1 MNVLEKTCHPLQAY
15 ENLDEKTDS
24 QPAALSYINQWNNLF
39 GSTFVNISNLKDLA
53 IQGELRS
60 CHFRSVCWRVSFIY
74 KSKFLI
80 NTSGLKYFLKIFLK
94 CLPHDINEWKV
105 KVNESRDYYTNVKS
119 CHIFDPHEKQ
129 KNTKCNLELENPLSQ
144 SDQSEWSRYFKG
156 NGIKNMIERDVH
168 RTCPELDFFHK
179 QKVQQMLTDI
189 LFCYACENPAISY
202 KQGMHELLAPL
213 LFVLHCDLQGFA
225 HANELGDL
233 PEIIRTVLDS
243 SYVEHDA

>member
-144 SDQSEWSRYFKG
+144 SDQVIRYLTKIYIIFKLSFSLRV
-156 NGIKNMIERDVH
+156 NG
-168 RTCPELDFFHK
+168 L
-179 QKVQQMLTDI
+179 DI
-189 LFCYACENPAISY
+189 LKEMASKI
-202 KQGMHELLAPL
+202 
-213 LFVLHCDLQGFA
+213 
-225 HANELGDL
+225 
-233 PEIIRTVLDS
+233 
-243 SYVEHDA
+243 